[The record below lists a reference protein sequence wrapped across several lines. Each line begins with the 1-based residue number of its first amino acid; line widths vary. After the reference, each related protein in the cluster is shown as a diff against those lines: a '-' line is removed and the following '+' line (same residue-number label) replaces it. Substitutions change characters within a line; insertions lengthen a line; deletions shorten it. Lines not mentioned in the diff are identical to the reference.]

1 MEFNENFWR
10 VCSTCKKPIAYSGR
24 YYECNVSTCSGK
36 RTGYVF
42 CSVPCWESHLPQ
54 ARHRDAWAVE
64 KVAPT
69 KQQAIASGGG
79 EDGETAAAPAAQ
91 PRRIIVSG
99 AASPGAP
106 NLKGSRGASSSM
118 DHEVLVVV
126 SKMKQYIKDK
136 ADMNTSADVA
146 DILSQLIRYACND
159 AMDEAR
165 ADGRKTVM
173 AKDFKG
179 KA

>member
-10 VCSTCKKPIAYSGR
+10 VCSTCKKPIAYSAR

-42 CSVPCWESHLPQ
+42 CSVPCWETHLPQ
-54 ARHRDAWAVE
+54 ARHRDGWAVE
-64 KVAPT
+64 KNAPT
-69 KQQAIASGGG
+69 KQQAIAGQ
-79 EDGETAAAPAAQ
+79 DGDSTAATAQAAP

-99 AASPGAP
+99 TSSPSAP
-106 NLKGSRGASSSM
+106 NLKGNNGASSSM

-146 DILSQLIRYACND
+146 DVLSQLIRYACND
-159 AMDEAR
+159 AVDEAR

-179 KA
+179 KS